1 MARARRRRRFF
12 LAESPEED
20 GDDVPVHGRPEEW
33 RDWANLL
40 PELADDISGRVLSL
54 DVAAYIRFRA
64 ACKPWRD
71 LTADLDPR
79 DSGVLDRSFRPRNW
93 AVFHLNPEATPPRR
107 LLNLATVASLTHPFP
122 ESLGGVDPYAVKGAG
137 FDDSTSPPTL
147 VLCLWNR
154 TFWCNIIFAKPGDNH
169 WTMMNPAQASY
180 PAYDYNRL
188 GRTVRF
194 CSLLSLAGRCYVSSP
209 EGSVY
214 LVEVAGT
221 PRLVEVVDE
230 RPLVEKPDTITFD
243 RINSFLVS
251 DGTTAKM
258 LMVRLWKEM
267 EHFNDDYSN
276 VKEEVFTVGGV
287 TNRVEVLEVDVAG
300 RRLLPVTSLG
310 RHAAFLGSTT
320 CVLLSTETFLS
331 IAADAIYLGRC
342 GQQGR
347 GFSIYH
353 VNGKKT
359 EPPHEFESC
368 GAWGVA
374 PGARPCNLDQYLA
387 WYVDGV
393 HGYGADASDGE
404 NLAQRHA
411 LRLHESGGTH
421 AYAGTHDLQDCEV
434 NAVANAQPC
443 HRRRPASSARTQR
456 PHLDDLELRMLG
468 SASRGLHGRHKYA
481 HEAMT

>member
-1 MARARRRRRFF
+1 MAGGKLSMNAWSCRFPCFF
-12 LAESPEED
+12 LVESPEED

-107 LLNLATVASLTHPFP
+107 LLNLATVASLTVDIPASLSTHCHLCAADGLLVLFHRATKAIRLLDPLSNAVTEFPAISSIVVAAAPPSRPDQHPFP

-230 RPLVEKPDTITFD
+230 RRLVEKPDTITFD

-251 DGTTAKM
+251 DGTSAKM

-320 CVLLSTETFLS
+320 CVLVSTETFPS
-331 IAADAIYLGRC
+331 IAACRRDI
-342 GQQGR
+342 
-347 GFSIYH
+347 
-353 VNGKKT
+353 
-359 EPPHEFESC
+359 
-368 GAWGVA
+368 
-374 PGARPCNLDQYLA
+374 PGTLWSARPRFQHLPC
-387 WYVDGV
+387 
-393 HGYGADASDGE
+393 
-404 NLAQRHA
+404 QR
-411 LRLHESGGTH
+411 E
-421 AYAGTHDLQDCEV
+421 
-434 NAVANAQPC
+434 
-443 HRRRPASSARTQR
+443 
-456 PHLDDLELRMLG
+456 
-468 SASRGLHGRHKYA
+468 
-481 HEAMT
+481 